1 MTKQKLP
8 SIAKVKKSL
17 YNDWALRVKQRDGW
31 KCLLCGAT
39 DNLTA
44 HHWYVCDHN
53 AHAARYALANGATL
67 CYACHIRG
75 IHQRADWQS
84 VNGLYLRLLDT
95 GAIGVSDPT
104 AINELSKIE
113 LTTAVLRRLY
123 GEMRKRVIPAPPSIK
138 YVRLNEGRGF
148 LFDFCSHPCA
158 VVGNVI
164 SFEQKVY
171 SVNVVKKI
179 KCGYRYSVSE
189 IDGECGE
196 AT

>member
-113 LTTAVLRRLY
+113 LTHKHLPVAVRPRLHQCGDEDVTATLEAQLAITNAELNFQK
-123 GEMRKRVIPAPPSIK
+123 GAKRD
-138 YVRLNEGRGF
+138 E
-148 LFDFCSHPCA
+148 
-158 VVGNVI
+158 
-164 SFEQKVY
+164 
-171 SVNVVKKI
+171 
-179 KCGYRYSVSE
+179 
-189 IDGECGE
+189 
-196 AT
+196 